1 MSLSIYKHRS
11 GLPRLTKA
19 LEKGSVTLGF
29 IGGSITDAKT
39 GTRWPEYV
47 ISWFMENYPD
57 VRINIENAAI
67 GATGSDLAVFRAER
81 DLVER
86 NCDIVFVEYAVND
99 WGTPI
104 EQRKRS
110 REGLVRKLLK
120 EERDLVIVYTYMQEM
135 YKDMIEG
142 RVPNSI
148 SEFEELA
155 EHYNIGSVWMGL
167 HALEEVRKG
176 RMKWEE
182 WLPDGL
188 HPEYRGSLSYAQSV
202 IRFLEKELI
211 EAPGSE
217 RIAYGTNIVKS
228 LNYNNWENALM
239 FPFEEM
245 TLEGPWSVRRW
256 CHSQW
261 IERVLNTSAPGAK
274 MSFEFEGRGL
284 CLGIDFGK
292 TSSEFRYRLGGKEWK
307 EVKRERPWWVGDMG
321 WYRVECL
328 YDDLQYVN
336 HSFELE
342 VIHGDREECKG
353 TNFNL
358 AFAGILI

>member
-1 MSLSIYKHRS
+1 MSLKIYQHRS
-11 GLPRLTKA
+11 GLLRLKKA
-19 LEKGSVTLGF
+19 LVKGSVTLGF

-47 ISWFMENYPD
+47 ISWFMENYPE
-57 VRINIENAAI
+57 VRINVENAAI
-67 GATGSDLAVFRAER
+67 GATGSDLAVFRAQR
-81 DLVER
+81 DLVEK
-86 NCDIVFVEYAVND
+86 NCDLVFIEYAVND
-99 WGTPI
+99 WGTPF

-110 REGLVRKLLK
+110 REGLIRKLLK
-120 EERDLVIVYTYMQEM
+120 EERDLVIVYTFMQEM
-135 YKDMIEG
+135 YKDMMDG
-142 RVPNSI
+142 KVPHSI
-148 SEFEELA
+148 AEFEELA
-155 EHYNIGSVWMGL
+155 EHYNIGSVWIGL
-167 HALEEVRKG
+167 HALEEVKKG
-176 RMKWEE
+176 RMRWEE

-202 IRFLEKELI
+202 IKFLEKELGAKASK
-211 EAPGSE
+211 EV
-217 RIAYGTNIVKS
+217 IAYGDNLVEP
-228 LNYNNWENALM
+228 LNNKCWENTYA

-245 TLEGPWSVRRW
+245 KLEGPWSVRRW

-274 MSFEFEGRGL
+274 FSFNFKGRGL

-292 TSSEFRYRLGGKEWK
+292 TSSEFRYRLDGGEWQ

-328 YDDLQYVN
+328 YDGLEAGT

-358 AFAGILI
+358 AFAGILN